1 MAERTQGRGALAVA
15 AGILLSRLVGLVRQR
30 VVAHYL
36 GTSGAADA
44 LTVALRVG
52 NITQNLLGEGALS
65 ASFIPVYARL
75 RASDP
80 EAARR
85 FARAALGAL
94 LPVVALLSLAGAL
107 GAPLLARVVAAG
119 FDAERL
125 ATTTSL
131 LRVLFPMTGLL
142 VLGAWALGV
151 LNAHRSFFVPYAAPV
166 VWSLSQIAAVLI
178 AAGCWSTGRDELA
191 SAVAWG
197 ALGGAVLQLG
207 VMAPGVRRALGSVL
221 PVFEPRLAPLREAAS
236 KLPAAVLGRGV
247 IQLSG
252 LVDTLLV
259 SLLGSGAVATFGYA
273 QTIYLLPM
281 SVLGTGEAAAALPSL
296 AEAGAGS
303 GAEDARRRAMLD
315 TLASSLGRSFTL
327 GVGAAVAL
335 GVLAPEIVDL
345 LLRGGSFD
353 ATSSAE
359 VARVLSVY
367 ALGLPANAAS
377 RMYATTCF
385 ALGDTRS
392 PARFATVRVLVSTA
406 GALALLSS
414 FGVSGVV
421 AGAVLAAHVEL
432 GLLLFRVRE
441 KLGESMIS
449 SPPWRRIL
457 AAASALAAAGLGAR
471 HAAQVAVLAPLPAAM
486 LTLGLAGLS
495 FVLAA
500 ILLRLPGLSSF
511 VRRRR

>member
-1 MAERTQGRGALAVA
+1 
-15 AGILLSRLVGLVRQR
+15 
-30 VVAHYL
+30 
-36 GTSGAADA
+36 
-44 LTVALRVG
+44 
-52 NITQNLLGEGALS
+52 
-65 ASFIPVYARL
+65 
-75 RASDP
+75 
-80 EAARR
+80 
-85 FARAALGAL
+85 
-94 LPVVALLSLAGAL
+94 
-107 GAPLLARVVAAG
+107 
-119 FDAERL
+119 
-125 ATTTSL
+125 
-131 LRVLFPMTGLL
+131 
-142 VLGAWALGV
+142 
-151 LNAHRSFFVPYAAPV
+151 
-166 VWSLSQIAAVLI
+166 
-178 AAGCWSTGRDELA
+178 
-191 SAVAWG
+191 
-197 ALGGAVLQLG
+197 
-207 VMAPGVRRALGSVL
+207 
-221 PVFEPRLAPLREAAS
+221 
-236 KLPAAVLGRGV
+236 
-247 IQLSG
+247 
-252 LVDTLLV
+252 
-259 SLLGSGAVATFGYA
+259 
-273 QTIYLLPM
+273 
-281 SVLGTGEAAAALPSL
+281 
-296 AEAGAGS
+296 
-303 GAEDARRRAMLD
+303 MLD

-414 FGVSGVV
+414 FGV

-441 KLGESMIS
+441 QLGESMIS